1 MTISNTGNFCTAC
14 GNKLLETAV
23 ICPKCGSPTAKFHT
37 RNVVQSQP
45 LIPPVY
51 NATPKSKTTAVVLA
65 FFLGIWS
72 YLYTYKRDANAFWV
86 SFFIPPVLAMFLL
99 ATSLGRIQGWQTLL
113 VLGAA
118 AFLAL
123 TAIVK
128 QNNRTDEWFA
138 TYPHNN
144 SPRQ

>member
-1 MTISNTGNFCTAC
+1 
-14 GNKLLETAV
+14 
-23 ICPKCGSPTAKFHT
+23 
-37 RNVVQSQP
+37 
-45 LIPPVY
+45 
-51 NATPKSKTTAVVLA
+51 
-65 FFLGIWS
+65 
-72 YLYTYKRDANAFWV
+72 
-86 SFFIPPVLAMFLL
+86 MFLL